1 MYRYEEPIFR
11 LRSSSYG
18 SNYWV
23 FHSRK
28 LRRRVAVFSNLE
40 YENILTLEMNPDVEW
55 YCEYPLETTVYI
67 GGKESKVL
75 FNAWVKYK
83 DGTEEY
89 QGVAYLCSSDDSK
102 DHVKVACQSAW
113 CLQNDVNFV
122 FRNEKNIEIGP
133 FYIRNISLL
142 AARARRFTA
151 CGVNGDRIFL
161 SFIQAKRHICI
172 GELEKMGR
180 IEKYRALDYISDLYY
195 RGLVTLSNMNTDCI
209 SADTEVISI
218 G

>member
-75 FNAWVKYK
+75 FNAWIITLQDHILVNIIC
-83 DGTEEY
+83 EY
-89 QGVAYLCSSDDSK
+89 APN
-102 DHVKVACQSAW
+102 A
-113 CLQNDVNFV
+113 
-122 FRNEKNIEIGP
+122 
-133 FYIRNISLL
+133 
-142 AARARRFTA
+142 
-151 CGVNGDRIFL
+151 
-161 SFIQAKRHICI
+161 
-172 GELEKMGR
+172 
-180 IEKYRALDYISDLYY
+180 
-195 RGLVTLSNMNTDCI
+195 
-209 SADTEVISI
+209 
-218 G
+218 

>member
-122 FRNEKNIEIGP
+122 FRNEKNIETGP

-151 CGVNGDRIFL
+151 CGLNADRIFL

-180 IEKYRALDYISDLYY
+180 LEKYRALDYISDLYY

>member
-1 MYRYEEPIFR
+1 MVKTVAIITARGGSKRIPGKNIKEFCGKPIIAYSIQAALDSQLFD
-11 LRSSSYG
+11 
-18 SNYWV
+18 
-23 FHSRK
+23 
-28 LRRRVAVFSNLE
+28 AVMVSTDDE
-40 YENILTLEMNPDVEW
+40 KIADVEW

-122 FRNEKNIEIGP
+122 FRNEKNIETGP

-151 CGVNGDRIFL
+151 CGVN
-161 SFIQAKRHICI
+161 A
-172 GELEKMGR
+172 E
-180 IEKYRALDYISDLYY
+180 
-195 RGLVTLSNMNTDCI
+195 
-209 SADTEVISI
+209 
-218 G
+218 